1 MKYERYDKM
10 EQKTQ
15 SQNPKIKI
23 VIIDYHMGNV
33 RSVFNALAHLGYSPL
48 ISNKKEDI
56 ESSDRLILPGVGAFS
71 VGMYNL
77 KKLNLIELLN
87 KQVLEKKKPILG
99 ICLGAQLF
107 TKKGY
112 EGGEFDGLGWIDAE
126 VVRIEP
132 SDRKLKVPHIGW
144 NDVSLAN
151 PNPSIL
157 FKDVKELDFY
167 FVHSYYIKCKDKKKV
182 TSEFE
187 YGDNYTASIE
197 QDNIFGVQFH
207 PEKSQLNGLKLLQNF
222 IEMSKK

>member
-1 MKYERYDKM
+1 M
-10 EQKTQ
+10 EQN
-15 SQNPKIKI
+15 QNNKQKPKI

-33 RSVFNALAHLGYSPL
+33 RSVLNALNHLGYAPI

-56 ESSDRLILPGVGAFS
+56 ETADRLILPGVGAFS

-87 KQVLEKKKPILG
+87 NEVIKKKKPILG

-107 TKKGY
+107 AKKSY
-112 EGGEFDGLGWIDAE
+112 EGGEFEGLGWIEAE

-144 NDVSLAN
+144 NDISIL
-151 PNPSIL
+151 NPSIL

-167 FVHSYYIKCKDKKKV
+167 FVHSYYAVPEDK
-182 TSEFE
+182 
-187 YGDNYTASIE
+187 SI
-197 QDNIFGVQFH
+197 ILTKTG
-207 PEKSQLNGLKLLQNF
+207 
-222 IEMSKK
+222 